1 MCQKFRDVP
10 NFLKKEVGEAC
21 QILST
26 NLFILG
32 CHRNMGS
39 YLPYSAPKPDT
50 FGVQCRCPLTNTF
63 LNTAT
68 KITSVET
75 WNIQE
80 HFIEFMDTLQAV
92 ESPTGKTPPLTL
104 KVLHSV
110 RFQVS

>member
-1 MCQKFRDVP
+1 MPF
-10 NFLKKEVGEAC
+10 NE
-21 QILST
+21 
-26 NLFILG
+26 
-32 CHRNMGS
+32 H
-39 YLPYSAPKPDT
+39 
-50 FGVQCRCPLTNTF
+50 F

-75 WNIQE
+75 RNIQE

-110 RFQVS
+110 RFQVSWGTYDVTHEHQLALI

>member
-1 MCQKFRDVP
+1 MPF
-10 NFLKKEVGEAC
+10 NE
-21 QILST
+21 
-26 NLFILG
+26 
-32 CHRNMGS
+32 H
-39 YLPYSAPKPDT
+39 
-50 FGVQCRCPLTNTF
+50 F

-75 WNIQE
+75 RNIQE
-80 HFIEFMDTLQAV
+80 NFIEFMDTLQAV